1 MNAMETTAT
10 RIDDL
15 MLNERGFVFD
25 PNTGESYQVST
36 TGLACLRGLQHGK
49 TVASLLAEL
58 VATHAVDPMTA
69 RCDLDAFLWDLK
81 QLGWL

>member
-1 MNAMETTAT
+1 
-10 RIDDL
+10 

-25 PNTGESYQVST
+25 PNTGESYQVSA
-36 TGLACLRGLQHGK
+36 TGLAMLRGLQHGA
-49 TVASLLAEL
+49 TAAGLLAEL
-58 VATHAVDPMTA
+58 VATHEVEPMKA

>member
-1 MNAMETTAT
+1 MNGIETTAT

-25 PNTGESYQVST
+25 PNTGESYQVSS
-36 TGLACLRGLQHGK
+36 TGLSCLRALQHGA
-49 TVASLLAEL
+49 TVASVLADL
-58 VATHAVDPMTA
+58 VATHEVEPMKA
-69 RCDLDAFLWDLK
+69 RCDMDAFLWDLK

>member
-1 MNAMETTAT
+1 METTAS

-25 PNTGESYQVST
+25 PNTGESYQVSS
-36 TGLACLRGLQHGK
+36 TGLACLRGLQHGT
-49 TVASLLAEL
+49 TVAGL
-58 VATHAVDPMTA
+58 VAEVVATQDVEPMKA
-69 RCDLDAFLWDLK
+69 RCDMDAFLWDLK

>member
-36 TGLACLRGLQHGK
+36 TGLACLRGLQHGS

-58 VATHAVDPMTA
+58 VATHEVDPMTA

>member
-1 MNAMETTAT
+1 MNGNEATAS
-10 RIDDL
+10 RIADL

-25 PNTGESYQVST
+25 PNTGESYQVSS
-36 TGLACLRGLQHGK
+36 TGLSCLRGLQRGA
-49 TVASLLAEL
+49 TVAGLLAEL
-58 VATHAVDPMTA
+58 VATQEVEPMKA

>member
-1 MNAMETTAT
+1 MNLTEINPA

-36 TGLACLRGLQHGK
+36 TGLACLRGLQHGA
-49 TVASLLAEL
+49 TVASLLADI
-58 VATHAVDPMTA
+58 VATQDVDPMKA
-69 RCDLDAFLWDLK
+69 RCDFDAFLWDLK

>member
-1 MNAMETTAT
+1 MNPPETTAS

-36 TGLACLRGLQHGK
+36 TGLACLRGMQHGE
-49 TVASLLAEL
+49 TVANLLAHIISTQD
-58 VATHAVDPMTA
+58 VAPMQA
-69 RCDLDAFLWDLK
+69 RSDLDAFIWDLK